1 MILTKR
7 YCSLV
12 ITEAANGESIMFR
25 YFILLS
31 FCLLNV
37 YASETK
43 INPQTS
49 ETSRAVTVAFEP
61 GELTLKDLLE
71 ACPAIANGKP
81 SKRVNLN
88 TVGTIIT
95 CKGNKYEIRVESFE
109 DTANKLSKETTFK
122 DYINQNNLLDMP
134 SNTMRP
140 LPGIIFESF
149 DFRRAKLNDGVYFTI
164 ALRKIES

>member
-1 MILTKR
+1 
-7 YCSLV
+7 
-12 ITEAANGESIMFR
+12 MFR
-25 YFILLS
+25 YLILISLYV
-31 FCLLNV
+31 LNV
-37 YASETK
+37 YATETKTNQHSSET
-43 INPQTS
+43 TRS
-49 ETSRAVTVAFEP
+49 VTVSFEP
-61 GELTLKDLLE
+61 GELTLNDLLD

-81 SKRVNLN
+81 SKHVNPN
-88 TVGTIIT
+88 TVGKIIT

-122 DYINQNNLLDMP
+122 DYVSQNRLLDMP